1 VAIPLAHPLLAVSG
15 PTAAGKSDLALAL
28 AEHAHGEIVN
38 CDSLQVYRGFNI
50 GTAKDIPKSVPHHL
64 FDILDPTEVF
74 TAGDYARRA
83 TLVLAEI
90 AARGKTPVLVGGTGL
105 YLRALI
111 DGLSPAPL
119 RNVELR
125 ARLDQRDATRL
136 HRLLRRLDAV
146 TAGRIHPNDKP
157 KTIRAIEVCLESRQ
171 PMSRV
176 IAEERQRLEG
186 FDVVKFVLN
195 PPRAALYERIN
206 ERSRRMFERGLIDEV
221 RSLLAAGVPETVKP
235 FDAPGYT
242 EALAVIH
249 GKMTIEEAIDL
260 TQRRTRHYAK
270 RQTTWF
276 RGDRDIRWLNGF
288 GDDPE
293 IRAQAIKASHPS
305 NPPSA

>member
-1 VAIPLAHPLLAVSG
+1 VAIPLAHPLLAVTG

-28 AEHAHGEIVN
+28 AARCGGEIVN
-38 CDSLQVYRGFNI
+38 CDSLQVYRGFDI
-50 GTAKDIPKSVPHHL
+50 GTAKEIPRGVPHHL

-83 TLVLAEI
+83 TLVLEDI
-90 AARGKTPVLVGGTGL
+90 AARGKTPVLAGGTGL

-119 RNVELR
+119 RNKELR
-125 ARLDQRDATRL
+125 SRLELRDATRL

-146 TAGRIHPNDKP
+146 TAERIHPNDKP
-157 KTIRAIEVCLESRQ
+157 KTIRAIEVCLEARQ

-176 IAEERQRLEG
+176 IAEKRQRLTG

-206 ERSRRMFERGLIDEV
+206 LRTARMFERGLIEEV
-221 RSLLAAGVPETVKP
+221 RALLAAGVPENVKP

-249 GKMTIEEAIDL
+249 GGISIDEAIDL

-276 RGDRDIRWLNGF
+276 RGERDIHWLNGF
-288 GDDPE
+288 GDDPK
-293 IRAQAIKASHPS
+293 IRDQAIEATLPT
-305 NPPSA
+305 